1 MPTTAA
7 TTAATAA
14 PTNAGPPL
22 NLVIAGWISQLPHEV
37 VLVLGFLVFVLGV
50 MYAVKFFQ
58 ASIMGKVSYWV
69 GLEAFHGATLGFI
82 FVPLTILIT
91 PLFCLG
97 KPDDKKLIRTKI
109 APWVHLFWGPVFFLA
124 SLMCMTAGA
133 DFMGFP
139 GSTIM
144 NTVLTFGRQDVP
156 PAIVY
161 TPPFGYKFPILK
173 KARKVVF
180 KFLTQQIAFDK
191 RKSLNAAERDGKDVS
206 KFTHSDWDGEEDDD
220 KE

>member
-14 PTNAGPPL
+14 PASAGPPL

-50 MYAVKFFQ
+50 MYAIKFYQ
-58 ASIMGKVSYWV
+58 ASIGGKVSYWV
-69 GLEAFHGATLGFI
+69 GLEAFGFVW
-82 FVPLTILIT
+82 VPFTILVT
-91 PLFCLG
+91 PFFCL
-97 KPDDKKLIRTKI
+97 PQPSEKKLIRTKV
-109 APWVHLFWGPVFFLA
+109 APWVHLFWGPVFFLT
-124 SLMCMTAGA
+124 SLMCLTAGA

-139 GSTIM
+139 GSTVM
-144 NTVLTFGRQDVP
+144 NTVLTFGRPDVP

-180 KFLTQQIAFDK
+180 KFLTQKIAFDK
-191 RKSLNAAERDGKDVS
+191 SKSLNAAEREGQDVS
-206 KFTHSDWDGEEDDD
+206 KYSNADWDDEDEED
-220 KE
+220 KKAGR